1 MKDGNVKTDEL
12 IAFISPSNTILML
25 SRWMLFMHILNVSSW
40 CVWKYSDGQPPV
52 MRNDHEYAQMN
63 PSVF

>member
-1 MKDGNVKTDEL
+1 MKGDNVKTDAF
-12 IAFISPSNTILML
+12 IALISPSNTMLML
-25 SRWMLFMHILNVSSW
+25 AWWTLFMQIPNVSNW
-40 CVWKYSDGQPPV
+40 CVWKYSDGQLPG